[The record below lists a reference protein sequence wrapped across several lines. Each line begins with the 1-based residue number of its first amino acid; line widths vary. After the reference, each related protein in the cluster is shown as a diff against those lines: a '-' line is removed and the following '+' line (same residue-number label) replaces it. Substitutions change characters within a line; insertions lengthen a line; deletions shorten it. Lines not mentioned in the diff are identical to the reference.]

1 MSLQMSTKYNYRV
14 IGCGFFSGMALLS
27 FKADGDEVDIVCGAL
42 CAKFQT
48 ENLSSGFSCYI
59 SFGGRSFT
67 TFEFEHHAP
76 PEIGNYLFVVM
87 VSLYQ
92 ILLSRT

>member
-48 ENLSSGFSCYI
+48 ENLSSGF
-59 SFGGRSFT
+59 T
-67 TFEFEHHAP
+67 ATFPLVEGVSHLSNLSIMLLQKL
-76 PEIGNYLFVVM
+76 EIIY
-87 VSLYQ
+87 SL
-92 ILLSRT
+92 